1 MRMSPEGD
9 AVIDEETFHS
19 ALSAAT
25 RQAERL
31 EAGMVTELAR
41 EVVRRLAEHPKRA
54 LLKDHHATEAEV
66 DALVQALLSDR
77 HTAASDML
85 HAMQAEGLPL
95 SEVYIGYISGA
106 ARRLGQMWDQDEIG
120 FLQVTLATSRLT
132 AIICGLKKVFYNRE
146 GSTRRRAL
154 FAACPGEGHVMGVSM
169 AADLFRREG
178 WEIDLEIGQSHDDLL
193 LAQHLGGYPV
203 IGLSASSAAMI
214 LPMARFIRAA
224 RLLTPGVLI
233 YVAGEITHLHP
244 DIAITVGADG
254 ALSDPVAALN
264 EIAAALDLQ

>member
-1 MRMSPEGD
+1 M
-9 AVIDEETFHS
+9 IDQRLFHS
-19 ALSAAT
+19 ALTAAE

-31 EAGMVTELAR
+31 ETGVVTELAR

-54 LLKDHHATEAEV
+54 HLSDHHATSAEI
-66 DALVQALLSDR
+66 DMLVGALLSDS

-85 HAMQAEGLPL
+85 IGLQADGLPL

-132 AIICGLKKVFYNRE
+132 AIICGLKKIFYDRE
-146 GSTRRRAL
+146 GGPLRRAL
-154 FAACPGEGHVMGVSM
+154 FAACPGESHVMGVSM

-178 WEIDLEIGQSHDDLL
+178 WEIDLEIGQDHDELL
-193 LAQHLGGYPV
+193 MAQHLGAYPV

-214 LPMARFIRAA
+214 MPMARFVRAV
-224 RLLTPGVLI
+224 RLLTPGALI

-244 DIAITVGADG
+244 DVAVTVGADG
-254 ALSDPVAALN
+254 SLTDPVSAMAQITRALSDN
-264 EIAAALDLQ
+264 

>member
-1 MRMSPEGD
+1 M
-9 AVIDEETFHS
+9 IDEDAFHS

-31 EAGMVTELAR
+31 ESGVVTELAR

-54 LLKDHHATEAEV
+54 LLKDHHATDAEV
-66 DALVQALLSDR
+66 DALVAALLSDR
-77 HTAASDML
+77 HTAAAEML
-85 HAMQAEGLPL
+85 SALQAEGLPL

-106 ARRLGQMWDQDEIG
+106 ARRLGALWDQDEIG

-193 LAQHLGGYPV
+193 MAQHLGGYPF
-203 IGLSASSAAMI
+203 IGLSASSQAMV
-214 LPMARFIRAA
+214 LPLARFIRAA

-233 YVAGEITHLHP
+233 YVAGEITHLRP
-244 DIAITVGADG
+244 DIVVTVGADG
-254 ALSDPVAALN
+254 ALGDPVAALH
-264 EIAAALDLQ
+264 EIAGRLDAQ

>member
-1 MRMSPEGD
+1 M
-9 AVIDEETFHS
+9 IDQKLFHS
-19 ALSAAT
+19 ALSAAE

-31 EAGMVTELAR
+31 ESGVVTELAR
-41 EVVRRLAEHPKRA
+41 EVVRRLAEHPKRVQ
-54 LLKDHHATEAEV
+54 LKDHHATAAEV
-66 DALVQALLSDR
+66 DALVAALLSDR
-77 HTAASDML
+77 HYAASDML
-85 HAMQAEGLPL
+85 SSMQADGLPL

-146 GSTRRRAL
+146 GSARRRAL

-193 LAQHLGGYPV
+193 MAQHLGAYPV
-203 IGLSASSAAMI
+203 IGLSASSEAMI
-214 LPMARFIRAA
+214 LPLARFVRAA
-224 RLLTPGVLI
+224 RLLTPGALI
-233 YVAGEITHLHP
+233 YIAGEITHLHR
-244 DIAITVGADG
+244 DIAVTVGADG
-254 ALSDPVAALN
+254 ALSDPVAAMRD
-264 EIAAALDLQ
+264 ISALLDSH